1 MSEEFGK
8 IIELICSIPH
18 RLKTKVGGLAICS
31 LVGCL
36 AYNLRFLPHSLAALF
51 YTSIPR
57 GWGSLIWV
65 LFSVIVA
72 AVWWIIWSGRYFPF
86 VGRRRIVAFCIEQK
100 NARIH
105 NYYVQ
110 SLDLLRSFI
119 AQCGL
124 SDEIEVRDVGYDLI
138 ASDADARKFVMRKGV
153 AAVFHGRLFL
163 DQENGNFIHHYNFRV
178 TWKKPPAISEKIALL
193 LEVDGS
199 LFCSNRDW
207 NIREFD
213 SKNDQQKVAGGF
225 GEIVLFL
232 TVVSQ
237 LTDPSSSAA
246 NIAILERLSAIIGK
260 ATEGVTINLK
270 SGEQVPA
277 EAIPFLRQGRVNALL
292 RDLYLD
298 YGAICIRSADYQT
311 AYRLLHNALKIPS
324 DKSGRISV
332 LVPLALSCYHLGDI
346 KSAKEYSD

>member
-1 MSEEFGK
+1 
-8 IIELICSIPH
+8 
-18 RLKTKVGGLAICS
+18 
-31 LVGCL
+31 
-36 AYNLRFLPHSLAALF
+36 
-51 YTSIPR
+51 
-57 GWGSLIWV
+57 
-65 LFSVIVA
+65 
-72 AVWWIIWSGRYFPF
+72 
-86 VGRRRIVAFCIEQK
+86 
-100 NARIH
+100 
-105 NYYVQ
+105 
-110 SLDLLRSFI
+110 
-119 AQCGL
+119 
-124 SDEIEVRDVGYDLI
+124 
-138 ASDADARKFVMRKGV
+138 MRKGV
-153 AAVFHGRLFL
+153 AVVFHGRLFL

-207 NIREFD
+207 SIREFD

-260 ATEGVTINLK
+260 ATEGVTVNLK
-270 SGEQVPA
+270 SGQQVPA

-298 YGAICIRSADYQT
+298 YGAICIRGADYQT
-311 AYRLLHNALKIPS
+311 AHRLLHNALKIPS

-332 LVPLALSCYHLGDI
+332 LVPLALCCYHLGDI
-346 KSAKEYSD
+346 KSAKDYSEQINQIDKGNPTALVNLAFLEIVERNYQAAAAWYRRFMVGQYPHEQLVTQVIEFLGERSKEMPNESALVFAVGAINFAYLDHEQGRSDLERFVSAVSNDRQYKQMKVLAERLLTQGLEGERKQFKKQQRRKVV